1 MIIKKIIYI
10 ARTKIMDEDEGE
22 AHDAT
27 TRNVAG
33 MIPIYIYIYLMIL

>member
-27 TRNVAG
+27 TRNVRAG
-33 MIPIYIYIYLMIL
+33 MIPIYIYLMIL